1 MEKLLSKMPPDIGL
15 LGVLGRLPSWR
26 CAEHSTKGWAAATL
40 VVCVVSSSAGWLAW
54 FGGDTPWLATALLP
68 LLLWALSPSRALA
81 GWVMACY
88 LAAAG
93 LPVPAAV
100 AAFSE
105 WPWWATTAA
114 QLAYVGLYG
123 TVWGALWG
131 GPGALLEQSAH
142 LAVALT
148 VFTLPPAGT
157 LFYAHPLMAAGVLFP
172 GTGPF
177 GFVLTYACVV
187 SVVGLLQTP
196 GSRLATWCLS
206 LLLLLCLVGH
216 LHGPGVPSSTLRIA
230 AIDTHLPQYP
240 HAIPARHQRHETL
253 IRAAENSMHS
263 SLPPDL
269 VLLPEGV
276 AGLRE
281 PRVSWHWS
289 ELARTAKAQGITIAV
304 GASVVSHRD
313 AAGKPIHFV
322 NTLELMGAHAGEL
335 RAQASVPIGSWKP
348 WATAGHYPER
358 WWTRPDQV
366 MVKNEAIGAIL
377 CWEELMLWPWLS
389 HWAEGSQVLLV
400 ASNTW
405 FDPSG
410 RIDFAQRRA
419 TVAMGALLGF
429 RAVRAANTSGWYP
442 DPDTR

>member
-1 MEKLLSKMPPDIGL
+1 MPPEIGP

-26 CAEHSTKGWAAATL
+26 CVGHSTKGAPWDTL
-40 VVCVVSSSAGWLAW
+40 VVCGASCAIGWLAW
-54 FGGDTPWLATALLP
+54 YGGDTPWLATALLP

-81 GWVMACY
+81 GWVMASY

-93 LPVPAAV
+93 LPVPTAV
-100 AAFSE
+100 ATFSE

-131 GPGALLEQSAH
+131 GPGALLALSAR
-142 LAVALT
+142 LAVALI

-172 GTGPF
+172 GTGPI
-177 GFVLTYACVV
+177 GFVLTYACVI
-187 SVVGLLQTP
+187 SVLGLLQRP
-196 GSRLATWCLS
+196 GRRLAIWCS
-206 LLLLLCLVGH
+206 GLLLTLCLVAH

-240 HAIPARHQRHETL
+240 HAIQDRHLRHEAL
-253 IRAAENSMHS
+253 IRAVDNSMRS
-263 SLPPDL
+263 SPQPDL

-281 PRVSWHWS
+281 PRVGWHWS
-289 ELARTAKAQGITIAV
+289 ELAKTAKTQGTTIAV
-304 GASVVSHRD
+304 GASVIAQPDETGEPV
-313 AAGKPIHFV
+313 HFI
-322 NTLELMGAHAGEL
+322 NTLDLMGSHAGEL

-348 WATAGHYPER
+348 WARSGHYPER
-358 WWTRPDQV
+358 WWTKPDQV
-366 MVKNEAIGAIL
+366 MVKNEAVGAVL
-377 CWEELMLWPWLS
+377 CWEELMVWTWLS
-389 HWAEGSQVLLV
+389 HWVEDSRVLLV

-405 FDPSG
+405 FDASG
-410 RIDFAQRRA
+410 KIDFAQRRA
-419 TVAMGALLGF
+419 SAAMRALFGF
-429 RAVRAANTSGWYP
+429 SVVRASNLA
-442 DPDTR
+442 R